1 MLTDVL
7 QIGSQISGVTASAC
21 CYNLAQARVSNYIDL
36 STLHSFA
43 MYSETIP
50 VKKILLAGA
59 IASTVSINAHAQSS
73 VVLYGIIDEGV
84 QYNTNAKNVVNGTN
98 VGGRQVTLDSADG
111 LNGSRWGLRGAEDLG
126 NGLKAIF
133 TLESGINVSN
143 GAFGQGGTPF
153 GRQAFVGLTSSRFG
167 TLTMGRQYDSVVTYV
182 QPVTS
187 YGFMAT
193 STLFDHPGDLDN
205 LGNTVRTNNAIKYG
219 SPNFNGVSFGAE
231 VSLGGQAGNVTG
243 GGGYS
248 AGAAYASGPITLG
261 VGYNYFK
268 DPTGTAGTAFFTD
281 NQNGATILGGSLNSG
296 YAAATSYQVVAAGG
310 SYKIGP
316 ATIGMTYSN
325 TQYGNA
331 VSGGANATFNVG
343 EVGLKWEFKQNL
355 YAGAAYDYTKGD
367 SVTNASGQTVG
378 NQHYNQFS
386 LITDYSLSR
395 RTDVYVL
402 GTVQKASGIGST
414 GVAAVANIG
423 NLGDSSDDRQA
434 VVRVGLRHRF

>member
-1 MLTDVL
+1 M
-7 QIGSQISGVTASAC
+7 
-21 CYNLAQARVSNYIDL
+21 
-36 STLHSFA
+36 
-43 MYSETIP
+43 
-50 VKKILLAGA
+50 KKIILATA
-59 IASTVSINAHAQSS
+59 ITGTISITAHAQSS
-73 VVLYGIIDEGV
+73 VTLYGIIDEGV
-84 QYNTNAKNVVNGTN
+84 QYNSNAKNVVGRTN
-98 VGGRQVTLDSADG
+98 VGGRQVALDSTDG
-111 LNGSRWGLRGAEDLG
+111 PNGSRWGLRGAEDLG
-126 NGLKAIF
+126 GGLKAIF
-133 TLESGINVSN
+133 TLESGINLNN
-143 GAFGQGGTPF
+143 GAFAQGGTAF
-153 GRQAFVGLTSSRFG
+153 GRQAFVGLSSSQYG

-182 QPVTS
+182 QPVS
-187 YGFMAT
+187 AYGYIAG
-193 STLFDHPGDLDN
+193 STLLDHPGDLDN
-205 LGNTVRTNNAIKYG
+205 LGNTARTNNAIKYG
-219 SPNFNGVSFGAE
+219 SPNFNGLTVGAE

-248 AGAAYASGPITLG
+248 AGAAYANGPIVLG
-261 VGYNYFK
+261 VGYNYVK